1 MIKRK
6 ILASLI
12 LSGSLLMGNA
22 NAETAVEAVPQSSAQ
37 AVQNQSSTPQEKLT
51 TPQVQDKKIT
61 SKSGTEITWKG
72 DEEKLSYDE
81 FRKDIEQGEVD
92 TVIFSADI
100 SENLQARVLLKS
112 GDQRIVYLV
121 SRNLDTFAQ
130 NLKDKG
136 VKVEVV
142 QSFSALEQEG
152 QSAFQVA
159 FGVIFSVV
167 KMLAYLVMYIML
179 FVFIMMFIQKRML
192 GMRSN
197 KNKKINPK
205 DIQITFNDIAGH
217 DEEKRDIMEVVEFMK
232 NKKKYDKL
240 GAQLPRGILLSGP
253 PGNGKTMFAKAIAK
267 ECNADFFQCSGS
279 EFIEVFAGLGASRV
293 RDLFKKARKSKR
305 SVIFIDEID
314 TLGKKR
320 GGMSSH
326 NESEQTLN
334 QLLAEMDG
342 FNSREHEVLVIAATN
357 RIDVLDEA
365 LLRPGRFDRKIVINK
380 PSRKGRAEIINVYL
394 NKLQIEGEG
403 KLSPDINVDLLS
415 RITEGFSGAE
425 IANLVNEALIRAAKR
440 NSTQLTQKDLM
451 DARSKLLMGDPRHD
465 MDLVEKERYATAVHE
480 AGHAIVALTV
490 SRDPIEAVTIT
501 PHSHALGFV
510 LRVSEKESWTQS
522 KDQLNKEMQIYM
534 GGRAA
539 EEVFINEISNGAAND
554 MEKAYELAMAMTTKW
569 GMGEVLAT
577 ISLQDLNT
585 LSDGTRQLVD
595 REVIELVRSNYD
607 EAKTILT
614 RYPAVMDKMVST
626 LMEKETMNKEE
637 VTLLWKQETGLEP
650 HWEHHRRVFL
660 GKTD

>member
-6 ILASLI
+6 ILASLL
-12 LSGSLLMGNA
+12 LSGSLLTGNA
-22 NAETAVEAVPQSSAQ
+22 YADTVAATPQSSAQ
-37 AVQNQSSTPQEKLT
+37 AVQSEAVLAKDKASFI
-51 TPQVQDKKIT
+51 QDEKIT
-61 SKSGTEITWKG
+61 SKSGSEIKWKG

-142 QSFSALEQEG
+142 QSFSSLEQES

-159 FGVIFSVV
+159 FGVIFSVI

-192 GMRSN
+192 GIRSG

-205 DIQITFNDIAGH
+205 DIQTTFNDIAGH

-365 LLRPGRFDRKIVINK
+365 LLRPGRFDRKIMINK

-394 NKLQIEGEG
+394 NKLQIQGEG
-403 KLSPDINVDLLS
+403 KLSSDINVDLLS

-480 AGHAIVALTV
+480 AGHAIVAMVV

-585 LSDGTRQLVD
+585 LSDATRQLID

-614 RYPAVMDKMVST
+614 RYPEVVDKMVSI

-660 GKTD
+660 GKSD

>member
-6 ILASLI
+6 ILASLL
-12 LSGSLLMGNA
+12 LSGSLLTGNA
-22 NAETAVEAVPQSSAQ
+22 YADTVSAAPQSSAQ
-37 AVQNQSSTPQEKLT
+37 AVQSEAIPAK
-51 TPQVQDKKIT
+51 DKASVIKEEMVT
-61 SKSGTEITWKG
+61 SKSGSEIKWKG

-142 QSFSALEQEG
+142 QSFTSLEQES
-152 QSAFQVA
+152 QSSFQVA
-159 FGVIFSVV
+159 FGVIFSVI

-192 GMRSN
+192 GIRSG

-205 DIQITFNDIAGH
+205 DIQTTFNDIAGH

-320 GGMSSH
+320 GGISSH

-342 FNSREHEVLVIAATN
+342 FNSREHEVLVVAATN

-365 LLRPGRFDRKIVINK
+365 LLRPGRFDRKIMINK

-403 KLSPDINVDLLS
+403 KLSSDINVDLLS

-480 AGHAIVALTV
+480 AGHAIVAMAV

-510 LRVSEKESWTQS
+510 LRVSEKESWTQN
-522 KDQLNKEMQIYM
+522 KDQLNKEMRIYM

-585 LSDGTRQLVD
+585 LSDGTRQLID

-614 RYPAVMDKMVST
+614 RYPEVMDKMVSI

-660 GKTD
+660 GKAD

>member
-6 ILASLI
+6 ILASLL
-12 LSGSLLMGNA
+12 LSGSLLTGNA
-22 NAETAVEAVPQSSAQ
+22 YADTVAATPQSSAQ
-37 AVQNQSSTPQEKLT
+37 AVQSEAVLAKDKAS
-51 TPQVQDKKIT
+51 VIQDEKIT
-61 SKSGTEITWKG
+61 SKSGSEIKWKG

-142 QSFSALEQEG
+142 QSFSSLEQES

-159 FGVIFSVV
+159 FGVIFSVI

-192 GMRSN
+192 GIRSG

-205 DIQITFNDIAGH
+205 DIQTTFNDIAGH

-365 LLRPGRFDRKIVINK
+365 LLRPGRFDRKIMINK

-394 NKLQIEGEG
+394 NKLQIQGEG
-403 KLSPDINVDLLS
+403 KLSSDINVDLLS

-480 AGHAIVALTV
+480 AGHAIVAMVV

-585 LSDGTRQLVD
+585 LSDATRQLID

-614 RYPAVMDKMVST
+614 RYPEVVDKMVSI

-660 GKTD
+660 GKSD